1 MQSNDHQANPLPS
14 SSSLWQK
21 LPDSR
26 LLIEV
31 SLWSADPARFGEEIQ
46 RVDAWADMYH
56 IDVSDAHFVPGLLF
70 YADLVKALRP
80 LTARPFHVH
89 LMTDNP
95 LNHIADFADAGADLI
110 SIHAENGPLL
120 PAALDAIRRRG
131 IAAGIVLGLDVPL
144 QTIVPYLA
152 LADLVLLMGTPMGI
166 KGVQPS
172 EFIYHRVRD
181 MKALI
186 LKYGKNGKI
195 RVFADGGIREQTV
208 PKLRAAGVDGVIAGS
223 LVFKSPDLKETF
235 GWLHGL

>member
-1 MQSNDHQANPLPS
+1 MIHVPINKKSIWKSLP
-14 SSSLWQK
+14 K
-21 LPDSR
+21 SR

-31 SLWSADPARFGEEIQ
+31 SLWSADPTRFAEEIK

-95 LNHIADFADAGADLI
+95 SSHIADFTEAGADVI
-110 SIHAENGPLL
+110 SIHAENGPIVS
-120 PAALDAIRRRG
+120 AALDAIHRRG

-144 QTIVPYLA
+144 ETIVPYLE
-152 LADLVLLMGTPMGI
+152 LVDLVLLMGTPMGI

-172 EFIYHRVRD
+172 EFIYDRVRQV
-181 MKALI
+181 KTLI
-186 LKYGKNGKI
+186 LKNGKPGQT

-208 PKLRAAGVDGVIAGS
+208 PRLRAAGVDGVIAGS
-223 LVFKSPDLKETF
+223 LVFKSTDLQGTF
-235 GWLHGL
+235 DWLHGL